1 MLSHHA
7 VILFY
12 FSLSIFL
19 QFLFK
24 LLFVVHVWY
33 YLSFFFTVK
42 VLEKR
47 HIIREKKAQYVSREK
62 EVLSRLNHPF
72 FVRLYFTFQDKE
84 KLCILTTKTL
94 FVFWYLSR
102 SISSNRGFLI
112 GIKENMLLA
121 ILNRIHVYAA
131 RLHLRDVIL
140 SKGFWPNGFN
150 KPLTITLGYVCSCT
164 VLFGAK
170 QSPNSK
176 MIAVKIMKWIIA

>member
-1 MLSHHA
+1 MQHGNSLMHKNMVTVLN
-7 VILFY
+7 VIPSCCHFIY

-112 GIKENMLLA
+112 GIKEKMLLA
-121 ILNRIHVYAA
+121 ILNRI
-131 RLHLRDVIL
+131 L
-140 SKGFWPNGFN
+140 S
-150 KPLTITLGYVCSCT
+150 S
-164 VLFGAK
+164 
-170 QSPNSK
+170 
-176 MIAVKIMKWIIA
+176 